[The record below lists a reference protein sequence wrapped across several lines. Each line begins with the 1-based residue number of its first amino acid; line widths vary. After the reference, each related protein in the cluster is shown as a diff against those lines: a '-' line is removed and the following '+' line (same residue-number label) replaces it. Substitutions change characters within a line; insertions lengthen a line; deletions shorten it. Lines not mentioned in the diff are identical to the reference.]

1 MAPGWEGRGERSARN
16 ALGTEMRGRVSR
28 GGVPDTLMEKEEKVL
43 LGETREEGWRSRV
56 EGKDNN
62 RRWN

>member
-1 MAPGWEGRGERSARN
+1 
-16 ALGTEMRGRVSR
+16 MRGRVSR

-43 LGETREEGWRSRV
+43 LGETREDGWRSRV
-56 EGKDNN
+56 EGEDNN